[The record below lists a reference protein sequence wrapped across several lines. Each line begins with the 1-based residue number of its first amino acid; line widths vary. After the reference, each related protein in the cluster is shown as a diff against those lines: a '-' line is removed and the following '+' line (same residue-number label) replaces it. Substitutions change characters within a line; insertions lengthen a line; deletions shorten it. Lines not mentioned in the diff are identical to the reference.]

1 MGLKIP
7 LRQNVCKKLQRI
19 CKVRALLILYMK
31 NPFKTDKANESNQSL
46 PENAIKWAVLFR

>member
-31 NPFKTDKANESNQSL
+31 NPFKTDKANESSQSL